1 MAAPELTVLM
11 TIRNG
16 EPYVHD
22 AVESILNQTYRDYS
36 FLILDNA
43 STDGSRDVVRGFDDP
58 RIELVELSEDIGQSA
73 ALNRGLEMTDSRWVA
88 RMDADDISLPNRL
101 ELQMDYLQ
109 NFPDVVLLGTAV
121 TFIDDRGVF
130 LRNTSRPTDGI
141 DLRWQYLL
149 GIGGLAHSSVVFLAA
164 AAAEAGRY
172 PVQHR
177 HVQDFVL
184 WSRLFEL
191 GRVGNLRQRLVR
203 IRQHHSNITEPERA
217 EVELRNVMGGP
228 LTELLPD
235 EGEDT
240 ISKVIEALRYE
251 AAEQLSPG
259 VASLLATL
267 PRRFERAHGSTP
279 SRSALSD
286 YAQRWLYM
294 ARVSSLRQG
303 ANPMAW
309 VKLAMASQPS
319 LVTSTSLWRT
329 YASLALAP
337 LRRRRVSADE
347 AYLPSRVP

>member
-1 MAAPELTVLM
+1 MAAPKLTVLM
-11 TIRNG
+11 TVRSG

-22 AVESILNQTYRDYS
+22 AVESILNQTYRDYR

-73 ALNRGLEMTDSRWVA
+73 ALNRGLEMIDSRWIA

-101 ELQMDYLQ
+101 ERQMDYLQ
-109 NFPDVVLLGTAV
+109 KFPDMVLLGTGV
-121 TFIDDRGVF
+121 DFIDDRGAF
-130 LRNTSRPTDGI
+130 LRSTSSPADGI

-184 WSRLFEL
+184 WGRLFEL
-191 GRVGNLRQRLVR
+191 GRVGNIRQRLVR
-203 IRQHHSNITEPERA
+203 IRQHHANVTEPKRA
-217 EVELRNVMGGP
+217 EQELRTVMRGP
-228 LTELLPD
+228 LAELLPD
-235 EGEDT
+235 ETEDT

-251 AAEQLSPG
+251 AADQLNPG
-259 VASLLATL
+259 VASLLAEL
-267 PRRFERAHGSTP
+267 PERFERAHGSAP
-279 SRSALSD
+279 SRSVLRE

-294 ARVSSLRQG
+294 ARISSLRQRT
-303 ANPMAW
+303 NPMAW
-309 VKLAMASQPS
+309 VKLALAIQPS

-329 YASLALAP
+329 YASLAVAP
-337 LRRRRVSADE
+337 VRRRRVRADD